1 MEDGKPVA
9 IGGRALDVLSVL
21 IRRAGTIVSKQQ
33 LLSDVWP
40 GVFVAEGTLRVHV
53 AELRK
58 ALGDGTG
65 ERRFIINA
73 AGRGY
78 SFVATCTHLETDEPF
93 SLVTSPEPASPAR
106 PSPVPTLLTKVF
118 GRDDMIARLVARL
131 PLERSITIVGIGGI
145 GKTTL
150 ALSVLEVLSPRY
162 ADGVCFVDLAP
173 VSDPALVPSALAA
186 ALRLPVGSNEP
197 IPALVNAL
205 SQRRM
210 LILLDN
216 CEHVVEVAATLAE
229 AIARGAAGVHI
240 LATSRIPL
248 RSRGERIQRLTPLE
262 TPPASP
268 VLGRDEAL
276 QYSAVQLF
284 VDRASAAV
292 DEFQVSDENAW
303 AIGEICRKLDGI
315 ALAIE
320 MAASRVEAF
329 GVLGVEAHLNDRFAL
344 LKQGH
349 RTSIPHHQT
358 LNATFDWS
366 WHLLSERSRRVF
378 RRLST
383 LAGEFSIETA
393 AAIAAS
399 ENLGDDE
406 VLHEIANLVS
416 ASLLSANVSRDQ
428 AIYRFLD
435 STRAYARSK
444 LLESGELNDVSG
456 RHAAYILA
464 VLKQADAKSDPS
476 TIESALDGAGLLDD
490 LRLALDWAFS
500 RSEARQL
507 GIRLTVEGV
516 RIWTQLSLHEECR
529 TRVEV
534 AIKAMD
540 EIPDLD
546 SDSAMR
552 LFAALGTVLAYT
564 RSTEAR
570 KAWEKV
576 LEISEQ
582 IPDTD
587 YQLRALRGLWTAS
600 FSAGQLSSAVQLNK
614 RHFKVTKLSGNPEEK
629 FHCIRMRG
637 MCRFY
642 VGKFERASVDLERA
656 LSGYLSCTKL
666 DLKNFQFDQRA
677 LLCVGLSKTLWIRG
691 FPDQA
696 TAIADR
702 ALTYASDSKHDL
714 SVIYALAYAS
724 CRMAILNGDMVK
736 AAGYL
741 DALVQKS
748 FLYPLKLWDIMGE
761 CWRGV
766 LLARQGNVREATRV
780 LSKALADVPEGSFSL
795 HYSRFMGEYAL
806 ALGQTGEA
814 EKALDAIDKAITV
827 SDRLGERWFFAELL
841 RLKGEI
847 ILIAGRPGALMSAEV
862 LFHASIELA
871 RRQGALSW
879 ELRAATSLSQLHSS
893 QGRTAEGRDILY
905 AVYSRFSEGF
915 QTIDLMRAMSVL
927 ELSLNKTQLKV

>member
-1 MEDGKPVA
+1 M
-9 IGGRALDVLSVL
+9 
-21 IRRAGTIVSKQQ
+21 SKQQ
-33 LLSDVWP
+33 LMNDVWP

-58 ALGDGTG
+58 ALRDGTG

-93 SLVTSPEPASPAR
+93 SLVPSSEPASPAR
-106 PSPVPTLLTKVF
+106 PSPLPTLLTKVF
-118 GRDDMIARLVARL
+118 GRDDIIARLVARL
-131 PLERSITIVGIGGI
+131 PLERSVTIVGIGGI

-150 ALSVLEVLSPRY
+150 ALSVLEVLRPRY

-229 AIARGAAGVHI
+229 AIGRGAPGVHI
-240 LATSRIPL
+240 LATSRVPL

-268 VLGRDEAL
+268 VLGRDDAL

-366 WHLLSERSRRVF
+366 WHLLSESSRKVF

-383 LAGEFSIETA
+383 LAGEFSLETA
-393 AAIAAS
+393 VAIAAS

-406 VLHEIANLVS
+406 VFHEIANLVS
-416 ASLLSANVSRDQ
+416 ASLLSANVATNQ
-428 AIYRFLD
+428 ATYRFLD

-444 LLESGELNDVSG
+444 LFESGELDDVAR

-464 VLKQADAKSDPS
+464 VVKQADAKSDPS
-476 TIESALDGAGLLDD
+476 QIESALDACAALLDD

-500 RSEARQL
+500 RPEARQL

-516 RIWTQLSLHEECR
+516 RIWTQLSLQEECR

-546 SDSAMR
+546 SASAMR

-564 RSTEAR
+564 KSTEAR

-587 YQLRALRGLWTAS
+587 YQFRALKGLWTAS

-614 RHFKVTKLSGNPEEK
+614 RHFRVAKLSGNLEEK

-656 LSGYLSCTKL
+656 LSGYLSCTTL

-724 CRMAILNGDMVK
+724 CRMAILNGDMVN

-748 FLYPLKLWDIMGE
+748 SLYPLRLWDIMGE

-766 LLARQGNVREATRV
+766 LMARQGNVREAARV

-795 HYSRFMGEYAL
+795 HYCLFMGEYAL
-806 ALGQTGEA
+806 ALAQTGEA
-814 EKALDAIDKAITV
+814 EKALEAIDKAISV
-827 SDRLGERWFFAELL
+827 SDRLGEGWFFAELL
-841 RLKGEI
+841 RMKAEI
-847 ILIAGRPGALMSAEV
+847 ILIAGRPGALMSAEI
-862 LFHASIELA
+862 LFQNSIELA
-871 RRQGALSW
+871 RRQGAISW

-905 AVYSRFSEGF
+905 PIYSRFSEGF
-915 QTIDLMRAMSVL
+915 QTIDLRTAKSVL
-927 ELSLNKTQLKV
+927 GLAP

>member
-65 ERRFIINA
+65 ERRFIVNA

-93 SLVTSPEPASPAR
+93 GLAPSPEPASPAR

-131 PLERSITIVGIGGI
+131 PLERSVTIVGIGGI

-150 ALSVLEVLSPRY
+150 ALSVLEVLRPRY

-229 AIARGAAGVHI
+229 AIIRGAAGVHI
-240 LATSRIPL
+240 LATSRVPL
-248 RSRGERIQRLTPLE
+248 RSRGERLQRLTPLE

-276 QYSAVQLF
+276 QYPAVQLF
-284 VDRASAAV
+284 VDRASATV

-329 GVLGVEAHLNDRFAL
+329 GVLGVEAHLHNRFAL
-344 LKQGH
+344 LKQSH
-349 RTSIPHHQT
+349 RTSVPHHQT

-366 WHLLSERSRRVF
+366 WHLLSESSRKVF

-416 ASLLSANVSRDQ
+416 ASLLSANVSTDQ

-444 LLESGELNDVSG
+444 LLESGELNDVSR
-456 RHAAYILA
+456 RHAVYILA
-464 VLKQADAKSDPS
+464 VLKQADAKPDPPP
-476 TIESALDGAGLLDD
+476 IESALDARAALLDD

-500 RSEARQL
+500 RPEARQL

-570 KAWEKV
+570 NAWEKV

-587 YQLRALRGLWTAS
+587 YQFRALRGLWTAS

-614 RHFKVTKLSGNPEEK
+614 RHFKVTKLSGDLEEK

-656 LSGYLSCTKL
+656 LSGYLSCTTL
-666 DLKNFQFDQRA
+666 DLQNFQFDQRA

-691 FPDQA
+691 FPDKA

-724 CRMAILNGDMVK
+724 CRMAILNGDLVK

-766 LLARQGNVREATRV
+766 LLARQGNVREAARV

-806 ALGQTGEA
+806 ALGQTGEG

-847 ILIAGRPGALMSAEV
+847 ILIAGRPGALVSAEV
-862 LFHASIELA
+862 LFQTSIELA

-893 QGRTAEGRDILY
+893 QGRIAEGRDILQPI
-905 AVYSRFSEGF
+905 YSRFSEGF
-915 QTIDLMRAMSVL
+915 QTIDLRRAKSVL
-927 ELSLNKTQLKV
+927 GLAS